1 MLLAGTVAIFL
12 FYQCY
17 YAPDAAYV
25 IAQKDSFLSA
35 GLAFVCIWVV
45 YLFVKSYPTPVAII
59 TYALIISS
67 MCSIVGMFLNYEI
80 LQIWLVPKNQDYA
93 LWFHHSFTIKAIVL
107 TLVYISTALYTAL
120 YKKNASLDQKL
131 QLQNDASTLLRDAEL
146 FKLRQQLQPHF
157 LYNSLNSISSLI
169 IVQPEKAREMISLL
183 SDFLRNSVKREAED
197 KMPLKDELDYL
208 KNYLEIETIRFGERL
223 NIIYEGNLQEEAYL
237 PPLLLQPLLENA
249 IKYGLYGT
257 LGTVA
262 IVISIKLE
270 DAMLHITISNP
281 YDQDSKTDKGTGFGL
296 ESIRRRLYLLYG
308 RTDLLETKDNKDH
321 FITHLKIPQMHV

>member
-1 MLLAGTVAIFL
+1 MLLASTVAIFL
-12 FYQCY
+12 FYLSY
-17 YAPDAAYV
+17 YAPALASTLAV
-25 IAQKDSFLSA
+25 KDSYFSA
-35 GLAFVCIWVV
+35 AFAFVCIWIV

-59 TYALIISS
+59 TYGLIIGTL
-67 MCSIVGMFLNYEI
+67 CSIVSTFINYEV

-93 LWFHHSFTIKAIVL
+93 LWFHSLLAMKSIFL
-107 TLVYISTALYTAL
+107 TLIYISTALYTAL
-120 YKKNASLDQKL
+120 YKKTASLDQKL

-183 SDFLRNSVKREAED
+183 SDFLRNSVKREAVD
-197 KMPLKDELDYL
+197 KMTLKEELDYL
-208 KNYLEIETIRFGERL
+208 KNYLDIETIRFGERL
-223 NIIYEGNLQEEAYL
+223 NISYEGNMNEDALL

-249 IKYGLYGT
+249 INSGLYGT
-257 LGTVA
+257 LGHVE
-262 IVISIKLE
+262 IIISIGLQ

-281 YDQDSKTDKGTGFGL
+281 YDRDSKTDKGTGFGL

-308 RTDLLETKDNKDH
+308 RTDLLETNDNNDH